1 MSSSDLIRWG
11 AIGFM
16 LGGVVWVVVG
26 ILDAS
31 RDPFTFP
38 GPVAFL
44 LLIVALLLSALG
56 LVGLH
61 ALQEGSYGRIGGYGR
76 IGLAG
81 FYTALVAIAV
91 QILGAVGLLWG
102 SGALGW
108 LVAPVGS
115 SAKLVGFVLYGAA
128 TVQARVLPR
137 WYGVL
142 LIVFMPISAALG
154 AYGNIWVGLVSLV
167 LGYVLWLWRGEVA
180 QQPRRV
186 SSRRVS

>member
-16 LGGVVWVVVG
+16 LSGVVWVVVG
-26 ILDAS
+26 ILDAT
-31 RDPFTFP
+31 RDPFTLP
-38 GPVAFL
+38 GPAAFL

-61 ALQEGSYGRIGGYGR
+61 ALQQGRLQEGSYGR

-128 TVQARVLPR
+128 TVQARVLPQ
-137 WYGVL
+137 W
-142 LIVFMPISAALG
+142 
-154 AYGNIWVGLVSLV
+154 
-167 LGYVLWLWRGEVA
+167 
-180 QQPRRV
+180 
-186 SSRRVS
+186 

>member
-16 LGGVVWVVVG
+16 LSGVVWVVVG
-26 ILDAS
+26 IIDAT

-38 GPVAFL
+38 GPVAL
-44 LLIVALLLSALG
+44 LLLVVALLLSALG

-61 ALQEGSYGRIGGYGR
+61 ALQEGSYGR

-128 TVQARVLPR
+128 TVQAKVLPR

-154 AYGNIWVGLVSLV
+154 AYGNIWVGLVLLV
-167 LGYVLWLWRGEVA
+167 LGYALWMRAGAPVERP
-180 QQPRRV
+180 PRVR
-186 SSRRVS
+186 